1 VELLVKVLFVTKK
14 PIQQFR
20 DAVYQSL
27 LKRPDAVLDLI
38 DALTVAGHVES
49 PVTLSEQAPFR
60 RKFSMVYDILSH
72 AVIDLDAL
80 WHTLLTYQPADSET
94 IAGYEVYGLD
104 ATKDERP
111 EAETLPERVSL
122 KSRKDEPLVYG
133 HKYSWLVRLVRWGT
147 SWVAPSDMIRIDP
160 ELSDSQVGSQQVK
173 ELAVR
178 HPKPKVV
185 VEDSLYGNHIFLGIF
200 LLIQNTFALVR
211 MRMTNVLYER
221 PAPREVGKKGAP
233 KKHGARFKLSNPSR
247 AADGE
252 ETFLLGSQTVRIQAW
267 KGLHLKKLPELVV
280 MLLRVEFRKPDG
292 KPCYK
297 QPMWLLWTGPMDVPL
312 PELCKMYLWRFAIEH
327 MFRFLKQN
335 LGLNTSR
342 SNDLVATEQWMWMCT
357 LAYWQLLLMRD
368 LVEDTRPA
376 WHPRFRNGKPKELT
390 PGQVQ
395 RAALRYLLQL
405 GTPAKAPKLAGKG
418 YGRSKGYRPV
428 PRVRYPVVKKAKTGQ
443 NQALASP

>member
-1 VELLVKVLFVTKK
+1 VELLVKVLLVKEK

-20 DAVYQSL
+20 NAVYQSL

-49 PVTLSEQAPFR
+49 PVTLSEQTPFR

-72 AVIDLDAL
+72 AVIDLDVL
-80 WHTLLTYQPADSET
+80 LHTLLAYQPGDSEM

-122 KSRKDEPLVYG
+122 KSQKDEPLVYG

-147 SWVAPSDMIRIDP
+147 SWVAPADMIRIDP

-173 ELAVR
+173 ELAER
-178 HPKPKVV
+178 NPNCKVV
-185 VEDSLYGNHIFLGIF
+185 VEDSLYGNHIFLAVF

-221 PAPREVGKKGAP
+221 PAPREAGKKGAP
-233 KKHGARFKLSNPSR
+233 QKHGARFKLSSPSR
-247 AADGE
+247 PADGE
-252 ETFLLGSQTVRIQAW
+252 ETFLFGSQTVRIQAW
-267 KGLHLKKLPELVV
+267 KGLHLKKLPELMV

-292 KPCYK
+292 KPRYK
-297 QPMWLLWTGPMDVPL
+297 QPMWLLWTGPSGVPL

-327 MFRFLKQN
+327 LFRFLKQN
-335 LGLNTSR
+335 MGLNTSR
-342 SNDLVATEQWMWMCT
+342 SNDLDATEHWMWMCT

-376 WHPRFRNGKPKELT
+376 WHPRFRNGKQTELT

-395 RAALRYLLQL
+395 RAALRYLSQL

-418 YGRSKGYRPV
+418 YGRSKGYRPA
-428 PRVRYPVVKKAKTGQ
+428 PRVRYPVIRKAKTGQ
-443 NQALASP
+443 KQALASP

>member
-1 VELLVKVLFVTKK
+1 VNKNL
-14 PIQQFR
+14 IQQFR
-20 DAVYQSL
+20 NAVYQSL

-49 PVTLSEQAPFR
+49 PVALSEQAPFR

-80 WHTLLTYQPADSET
+80 LHSLLTYQPADSET
-94 IAGYEVYGLD
+94 IAGYEVYALD

-122 KSRKDEPLVYG
+122 KSQKDEPLVYG
-133 HKYSWLVRLVRWGT
+133 HKYSWLVRLVRRGT
-147 SWVAPSDMIRIDP
+147 SWVAPADMIRIDP

-173 ELAVR
+173 ELAER
-178 HPKPKVV
+178 NPNSKVV
-185 VEDSLYGNHIFLGIF
+185 VEDSLYGNHIFLAVF

-221 PAPREVGKKGAP
+221 PAPREAGKKGAP
-233 KKHGARFKLSNPSR
+233 KKHGNRFKLSSPSR

-252 ETFLLGSQTVRIQAW
+252 ETFLFGSQTVRIQAW
-267 KGLHLKKLPELVV
+267 KGLHLKKLPELLV

-292 KPCYK
+292 KPRYK
-297 QPMWLLWTGPMDVPL
+297 QPMWLLWTGPTNVPL
-312 PELCKMYLWRFAIEH
+312 QELCRMYLWRFAIEH
-327 MFRFLKQN
+327 LFRFLKQN

-342 SNDLVATEQWMWMCT
+342 SNDLVATEQWMWMCA
-357 LAYWQLLLMRD
+357 LAYWQLLLMRN
-368 LVEDTRPA
+368 LVADACPA
-376 WHPRFRNGKPKELT
+376 WYPRFRNGKQHELT

-395 RAALRYLLQL
+395 RAAFRYLSQL

-418 YGRSKGYRPV
+418 YGRSKGYRPA
-428 PRVRYPVVKKAKTGQ
+428 PRERYPVVKKAKTGQ
-443 NQALASP
+443 KLALASP